1 MADGKLTL
9 GQVLDLIDRWVQQNP
24 SMNKFETNYYVAG
37 GTLTL
42 TFERPSPPHK
52 SEESKP

>member
-1 MADGKLTL
+1 
-9 GQVLDLIDRWVQQNP
+9 
-24 SMNKFETNYYVAG
+24 MNKFETNYYVAG